1 MHLDFQVKPE
11 NDRKDTFGTSH
22 LSKISSAKKIH
33 INSSK
38 YLTIPGGVYLENQIK
53 AILHCRALVWQ
64 IQFIRS
70 ELMRKF
76 AKISAVLAAM
86 VLALA
91 FVGCKSDDDSDDAKP
106 IQAIV
111 INGDV
116 VTLYDDGTVIIKA
129 SDGTTSNGTYTKA
142 DGKIVIKDS
151 KGNTTEAK
159 STSDGKVDTSEPVT
173 IKDKDGNETKT
184 EVKETVIETNEGNG
198 TSSTKNILAGKTYYS
213 IDFEKKEYTSAEI
226 NKAKIRVSMFAFD
239 SNGQKT
245 KYTELVY
252 DFKDGKVE
260 NDNIIESEEFYYSVS
275 DSTLT
280 VKANEGDGLIA
291 TINSDGSIKDN
302 EGSVMKEFKG
312 NLYAIAEAKA
322 DSKRLLAKAHI
333 VIVNGASCTYEN
345 RIFKSNANPQEDS
358 EVVKGTV
365 SGNTLTLG
373 SGDETLSGSLSDEKI
388 VFIFTDDEDP
398 NDSLTLKRM

>member
-1 MHLDFQVKPE
+1 M
-11 NDRKDTFGTSH
+11 
-22 LSKISSAKKIH
+22 
-33 INSSK
+33 
-38 YLTIPGGVYLENQIK
+38 ENQIK
-53 AILHCRALVWQ
+53 AILHCRSLVWQ

-91 FVGCKSDDDSDDAKP
+91 FAGCKSDDDDDDDAKP

-159 STSDGKVDTSEPVT
+159 STTDGKVDTSEPVT

-184 EVKETVIETNEGNG
+184 EVKEKDTETNKGNG

-213 IDFEKKEYTSAEI
+213 IDFEKKEYTSELI
-226 NKAKIRVSMFAFD
+226 NKAKIRVIMFAFD
-239 SNGQKT
+239 SNGQKVKFT
-245 KYTELVY
+245 GLKYN
-252 DFKDGKVE
+252 FKNGVVE
-260 NDNIIESEEFYYSVS
+260 KNNDIGSDEFNYSVS
-275 DSTLT
+275 GSTLT
-280 VKANEGDGLIA
+280 IKELGNGEDLIA
-291 TINSDGSIKDN
+291 TINSDGSID
-302 EGSVMKEFKG
+302 GMKEFKG
-312 NLYAIAEAKA
+312 NLYAFAEAEA
-322 DSKRLLAKAHI
+322 DEKRLLAKAHI

-373 SGDETLSGSLSDEKI
+373 EGEETMTGSLSDESI
-388 VFIFTDDEDP
+388 IFIDPED
-398 NDSLTLKRM
+398 SSKQIFKRM

>member
-1 MHLDFQVKPE
+1 
-11 NDRKDTFGTSH
+11 
-22 LSKISSAKKIH
+22 
-33 INSSK
+33 
-38 YLTIPGGVYLENQIK
+38 
-53 AILHCRALVWQ
+53 
-64 IQFIRS
+64 
-70 ELMRKF
+70 MRKF

-91 FVGCKSDDDSDDAKP
+91 FAGCKSDDDDDDDAKP

-159 STSDGKVDTSEPVT
+159 STTDGKVDTSEPVT

-184 EVKETVIETNEGNG
+184 EVKEKDTETNKGNG

-213 IDFEKKEYTSAEI
+213 IDFEKKEHTSATV
-226 NKAKIRVSMFAFD
+226 NRAKICISMVAFD
-239 SNGQKT
+239 SNGQKV
-245 KYTELVY
+245 KYTELAY
-252 DFKDGKVE
+252 DFKKGAVE
-260 NDNIIESEEFYYSVS
+260 KNNDIESDEFNYSVS
-275 DSTLT
+275 GSTLT
-280 VKANEGDGLIA
+280 VGGDNDPLIG
-291 TINSDGSIKDN
+291 TINSDGTIN
-302 EGSVMKEFKG
+302 AEGSVMKEFKG

-322 DSKRLLAKAHI
+322 DEKRLLAKAHI
-333 VIVNGASCTYEN
+333 VIVNGAVCTYEN
-345 RIFKSNANPQEDS
+345 RIFKSNANPQEDA

-373 SGDETLSGSLSDEKI
+373 EGEETMTGSLSDKEIK
-388 VFIFTDDEDP
+388 V
-398 NDSLTLKRM
+398 NDSPDGPITLKRM

>member
-1 MHLDFQVKPE
+1 M
-11 NDRKDTFGTSH
+11 
-22 LSKISSAKKIH
+22 
-33 INSSK
+33 
-38 YLTIPGGVYLENQIK
+38 ENQIK
-53 AILHCRALVWQ
+53 AILHCRSLVWQ

-91 FVGCKSDDDSDDAKP
+91 FAGCKSDDDDDDDAKP

-159 STSDGKVDTSEPVT
+159 STTDGKVDTSEPVT

-184 EVKETVIETNEGNG
+184 EVKEKDTETNKGNG

-213 IDFEKKEYTSAEI
+213 IDFEEKEYTSATV
-226 NKAKIRVSMFAFD
+226 NRAKICISMFAFD
-239 SNGQKT
+239 SNGQKV
-245 KYTELVY
+245 KYTELAY
-252 DFKDGKVE
+252 DFKNGAIYK
-260 NDNIIESEEFYYSVS
+260 NKDNIIESDVLDYSVS
-275 DSTLT
+275 GSTLT
-280 VKANEGDGLIA
+280 IKALGNDEDLIA

-312 NLYAIAEAKA
+312 NLYAFAEAEA
-322 DSKRLLAKAHI
+322 NEKRLLAKVHI
-333 VIVNGASCTYEN
+333 AIVDGTVCTCES
-345 RIFKSNANPQEDS
+345 RTFKSNANPQEDS
-358 EVVKGTV
+358 EVVNGTV
-365 SGNTLTLG
+365 SGNTLTFIFEEDG
-373 SGDETLSGSLSDEKI
+373 ETGTASGKLSDKEI
-388 VFIFTDDEDP
+388 VIDTPDGG
-398 NDSLTLKRM
+398 LTLKRM

>member
-1 MHLDFQVKPE
+1 M
-11 NDRKDTFGTSH
+11 
-22 LSKISSAKKIH
+22 
-33 INSSK
+33 
-38 YLTIPGGVYLENQIK
+38 ENQIK
-53 AILHCRALVWQ
+53 AILHCRSLVWQ

-91 FVGCKSDDDSDDAKP
+91 FAGCKSDDDDDDDAKP

-173 IKDKDGNETKT
+173 IKDKDGKETKT
-184 EVKETVIETNEGNG
+184 EVKEKVTETNEGNG

-213 IDFEKKEYTSAEI
+213 IDFEKKEYTSELI
-226 NKAKIRVSMFAFD
+226 NKAKIRVGMFAFD
-239 SNGQKT
+239 SNGQKV
-245 KYTELVY
+245 KCTELKY
-252 DFKDGKVE
+252 DFKNGAVE
-260 NDNIIESEEFYYSVS
+260 ENKDNIIESDVLDYSVS
-275 DSTLT
+275 GSTLT
-280 VKANEGDGLIA
+280 IKVPEVGDEDFIA

-312 NLYAIAEAKA
+312 NLYAFAEAEA
-322 DSKRLLAKAHI
+322 NEKRLLAKAHI
-333 VIVNGASCTYEN
+333 AIVDGTVCTCES
-345 RIFKSNANPQEDS
+345 RTFKSNANPQEDS
-358 EVVKGTV
+358 EVVNGTV
-365 SGNTLTLG
+365 SGNTLTFIFEEDG
-373 SGDETLSGSLSDEKI
+373 ETGTASGKLSDKEI
-388 VFIFTDDEDP
+388 VIDTPDGG
-398 NDSLTLKRM
+398 LTLKRM